1 MNGTNLTEYIFMVRN
16 GDKAAFTQI
25 YNDLKTPVY
34 TIILRI
40 VQSVDV
46 AEEVTQDVFVKL
58 FTSPPNSS
66 VRNPRAWIFRMARNL
81 AIDALRKR
89 KRTDIDDESLEDAD
103 RYESIISR
111 IDIEKAMARLPEQ
124 EREIVSLHLTAEL
137 TFGEI
142 AGIVG
147 LSVPSTYRRYRSAI
161 KTLRDKLNG
170 GLL

>member
-1 MNGTNLTEYIFMVRN
+1 MNGTNLTEYISMVRN

-46 AEEVTQDVFVKL
+46 AEDVTQDVFVKL
-58 FTSPPNSS
+58 FTSPPDSS
-66 VRNPRAWIFRMARNL
+66 VRSPRAWIFRMARNL

-89 KRTDIDDESLEDAD
+89 KHTDIDDESLAD
-103 RYESIISR
+103 SDQYESIISR
-111 IDIEKAMARLPEQ
+111 IDIEKAMAKLPEQ
-124 EREIVSLHLTAEL
+124 DREIVSLHLTAGL

-142 AGIVG
+142 ADIVG

-161 KTLRDKLNG
+161 KTLRDELNG

>member
-1 MNGTNLTEYIFMVRN
+1 MNGTNLTEYISMVRN

-46 AEEVTQDVFVKL
+46 AEDVTQDVFVKL
-58 FTSPPNSS
+58 FTSPPDSS

-81 AIDALRKR
+81 AIDVLRIR
-89 KRTDIDDESLEDAD
+89 KHTDIDDESIADSD

-111 IDIEKAMARLPEQ
+111 IDIEKAMAKLPEQ

-161 KTLRDKLNG
+161 KTLRDELNG